1 MTLLKH
7 GFSGTW
13 SVHSFLK
20 SMKFIFLS
28 MIQRRLI
35 HVLKC
40 DMRWYRIHPNIMIYV
55 NVSYIGN
62 AIHYCFVWMYVK
74 CKWII
79 IPNSYTLQKD
89 KKNLNIILVFRLWDD
104 KIFLTL
110 LSTSITKAAQCCFHF
125 EAPFL
130 DECLSC
136 LFGFFVWIN

>member
-1 MTLLKH
+1 M
-7 GFSGTW
+7 
-13 SVHSFLK
+13 HSLSNHVNTFLK

-35 HVLKC
+35 YVLKC
-40 DMRWYRIHPNIMIYV
+40 DMRWYKIHPNIMIYV

-62 AIHYCFVWMYVK
+62 AILCFVWMYVK

-79 IPNSYTLQKD
+79 IPNSHY
-89 KKNLNIILVFRLWDD
+89 KKIKKKQNVILVFRLWDD

-110 LSTSITKAAQCCFHF
+110 PSTSITKAAQCCFHF

-136 LFGFFVWIN
+136 LFGFLCE